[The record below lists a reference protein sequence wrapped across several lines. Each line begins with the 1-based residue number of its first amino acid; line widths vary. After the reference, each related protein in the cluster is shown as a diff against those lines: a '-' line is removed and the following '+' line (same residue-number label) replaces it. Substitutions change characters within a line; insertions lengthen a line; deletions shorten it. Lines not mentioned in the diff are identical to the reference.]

1 MSIKSLINQIQTYN
15 PDAEVDLLDRC
26 YRFAK
31 KAHEG
36 QHRKSGEPYFTHCVK
51 TAGILA
57 ELRLDTHTIC
67 AGLMHDVLED
77 TGITREEMTVRF
89 GANIANLVEGVTKM
103 GQYKSTV
110 ASQTPDTRTTVEHRV
125 RLKRQAETYRK
136 LLLATA
142 EDMRVI
148 LIKLADRLHNMETL
162 RHLSPEKCQR
172 IAKETLDIYAP
183 IAHRLGLWR
192 IMRRLEDLA
201 FKHLYPG
208 EYRKIAELLNQKL
221 TEREAYC
228 DKMVTQIRQELEKRN
243 IFADVDGRTK
253 HIYSIYQKMQQKG
266 TPFSEIRD
274 LIGLR
279 ILVKSEADCYI
290 ALGALHHRWNYHPDR
305 LRDWIGQPKKN
316 GYQSLHTTILDD
328 GKPVEIQVRT
338 YQMHKIAEDGIAAH
352 WSYKEGLPTTQQGRS
367 IFASYKQILEDIQET
382 QDSPHHFVE
391 SMKLELFQDEVYVF
405 SPKGDLFTLPAGS
418 TVIDFAYKIHT
429 DIGHTCVGA
438 EVNGSVA
445 PIRRELQN
453 GDQVNIR
460 TQTNGKPSRSWLN
473 CVKTATAHGK
483 IKNWFKKK
491 DRADS
496 LELGKTLLAAELR
509 VSYLNSRDYFNSP
522 KLRDI
527 AKQLKFKSLEELF
540 VQIGNGTESATHVV
554 NLLKPEMP
562 KPHPPKID
570 PEETADTGQKPTT
583 PPAIRLEN
591 DIDLGMIRAMKCCNP
606 IPGDQVV
613 GYLTRGRGVSVHR
626 AGCIRILDEPER
638 LLEVK
643 WTEKPCAENGNPPA
657 VYPVKIVV
665 ECSDRPGMLG
675 EITTA
680 IAQSQVNIRCGTFQP
695 SAIHLD
701 ATASDSLTID
711 VTGAEQLEEVMQALR
726 NLKGV
731 QRVVRRS

>member
-1 MSIKSLINQIQTYN
+1 MSIKSLVNQIQVYN
-15 PDAEVDLLDRC
+15 PDAEVELLERC
-26 YRFAK
+26 YRFAQE
-31 KAHEG
+31 AHNG
-36 QHRKSGEPYFTHCVK
+36 QQRKSGEPYFTHCFK
-51 TAGILA
+51 TAEILA

-77 TGITREEMTVRF
+77 TGITRQEMQVRF
-89 GANIANLVEGVTKM
+89 GANIANLVEGVTKI
-103 GQYKSTV
+103 GQYKLSI
-110 ASQTPDTRTTVEHRV
+110 ASQAPDTKSTVEHRV
-125 RLKRQAETYRK
+125 HRKRQAETYRK

-162 RHLSPEKCQR
+162 EFLSSEKCQR
-172 IAKETLDIYAP
+172 VAKETLEIYAP

-192 IMRRLEDLA
+192 IMGRLEDLA
-201 FKHLYPG
+201 FKHLYPI

-221 TEREAYC
+221 AEREAYC
-228 DKMVTQIRQELEKRN
+228 EKMVKQIRHELESRN
-243 IFADVDGRTK
+243 VFADIHGRTK

-279 ILVKSEADCYI
+279 ILVKTEADCYI
-290 ALGALHHRWNYHPDR
+290 ALGALHHKWNYHPDR

-328 GKPVEIQVRT
+328 GKPVEIQIRT

-352 WSYKEGLPTTQQGRS
+352 WSYKEGLPTSQQGRS

-405 SPKGDLFTLPAGS
+405 SPKGDLFKLPAGA
-418 TVIDFAYKIHT
+418 TAIDFAYKIHT

-438 EVNGSVA
+438 EINGTIA
-445 PIRRELQN
+445 PIRRVLEN

-460 TQTNGKPSRSWLN
+460 TQPNGKPSRSWLSY
-473 CVKTATAHGK
+473 VKTATARGK
-483 IKNWFKKK
+483 INQWFREK
-491 DRADS
+491 DRAEA
-496 LELGKTLLAAELR
+496 LELGKKFLAAELR
-509 VSYLNSRDYFNSP
+509 VSYLNSRDYLNSS
-522 KLRDI
+522 KLLDI
-527 AKQLKFKSLEELF
+527 AKQLKLKNLEELF
-540 VQIGNGTESATHVV
+540 VRIGNGDESATQVV
-554 NLLKPEMP
+554 NLLKPEVP
-562 KPHPPKID
+562 KPETES
-570 PEETADTGQKPTT
+570 PEDINGKRRSES
-583 PPAIRLEN
+583 PPAVQLEN
-591 DIDLGMIRAMKCCNP
+591 DIDLGMMRTMKCCNP

-638 LLEVK
+638 LLVVK
-643 WTEKPCAENGNPPA
+643 WNEKSSSDNGNHPPP
-657 VYPVKIVV
+657 VYPVKILV

-680 IAQSQVNIRCGTFQP
+680 IAQYKVNIRSGKFEP
-695 SAIHLD
+695 SAIHHD
-701 ATASDSLTID
+701 AEASDNLTID
-711 VTGAEQLEEVMQALR
+711 VTGAEQLEAVMQAIR
-726 NLKGV
+726 GLKGV
-731 QRVVRRS
+731 QHVTRQS